1 MNRREL
7 LERRIEIL
15 EKKLT
20 KVEAQKMKNEAVPA
34 IVITAAK
41 AIAKNL
47 PLIIKTFS
55 AIKDALDKDPD
66 TEQNEERKTLSD
78 TVGKIIELVESV
90 VEPLTKISKSTIQ

>member
-20 KVEAQKMKNEAVPA
+20 KVEAKKMKNEAVPA

>member
-7 LERRIEIL
+7 LERRVEML
-15 EKKLT
+15 EKKLA
-20 KVEAQKMKNEAVPA
+20 KVEAKKLKNEAVPA
-34 IVITAAK
+34 IVIAAAK
-41 AIAKNL
+41 VIAKNL

-55 AIKDALDKDPD
+55 SIKDALDKDPD

-90 VEPLTKISKSTIQ
+90 VEPLTKISKSSVQ

>member
-7 LERRIEIL
+7 LERRIEVL
-15 EKKLT
+15 ENKLLKT
-20 KVEAQKMKNEAVPA
+20 ERRRIKNEAIPA

-47 PLIIKTFS
+47 PIILKTFL

-66 TEQNEERKTLSD
+66 TETNEDRKTLSE
-78 TVGKIIELVESV
+78 TVGKIIELIEEVS
-90 VEPLTKISKSTIQ
+90 EPLTNISKEKIQ

>member
-7 LERRIEIL
+7 LERRVEML
-15 EKKLT
+15 EKKLI
-20 KVEAQKMKNEAVPA
+20 KIENKNVKNEAVPA

-47 PLIIKTFS
+47 PLILKTFS

-78 TVGKIIELVESV
+78 TVGKIVELIEDVI
-90 VEPLTKISKSTIQ
+90 EPLTNISKSPLQ